1 MKTLQE
7 MEEFAQEHNIP
18 IMEKEGIHFL
28 CDYIQKHN
36 YTSILEIGSAIG
48 YSAIRMALLHK
59 DMKVVTIEKDRERYR
74 LACENIKDFG
84 LEDQITIHCED
95 ALESEVQGSYDVIFI
110 DAAKAQYIK
119 FFEKYEK
126 LLLSGGI
133 IISDNLSFHG
143 FVENPQRVHSKNLRQ
158 LIGKIKRYIQFLENH
173 PYYDTNFLEVG
184 DGLAISRKKS
194 ETLSK

>member
-74 LACENIKDFG
+74 LACENIKDFD

-126 LLLSGGI
+126 LLLPGGI

>member
-59 DMKVVTIEKDRERYR
+59 DMQVVTIEKDKERYR
-74 LACENIKDFG
+74 LACENIKDFD
-84 LEDQITIHCED
+84 LEGQITIYCED
-95 ALESEVQGSYDVIFI
+95 ALESKIQGNYDVIFI

-126 LLLSGGI
+126 LLLPGGI

-158 LIGKIKRYIQFLENH
+158 LIGKIKRYIHFLENNPH
-173 PYYDTNFLEVG
+173 YDTDFLEVG
-184 DGLAISRKKS
+184 DGLAISHKK
-194 ETLSK
+194 K